1 MYQRERAPRDDEKSS
16 RRTTPSAP
24 ETVVQRKLRVGSAAD
39 PTERE
44 ADRMADHVMR
54 FLAGVDG
61 PPGLA
66 AGQPDLATTRIARAV
81 RAPADVGPDG
91 GGLSAELE
99 GRIRR
104 TAGGGAPLDAATRTT
119 MEHAFE
125 ADLGAVRIHPNSPIA
140 PRIGAD
146 AFTAGSDIH
155 FAPGSYQP
163 STRAGQ
169 WLLGHELTH
178 VVQQGGAKV
187 RRRRADQHRGGTSV
201 SEFAGTGG
209 IVQRH
214 SSWEHM
220 LIGDLDPVSLAKV
233 GAAYDVTAAGKVD
246 LGFTVNGQDVEVDRA
261 DVLHVI
267 QQEVDRLK
275 DFQNNPPQ
283 FTDYKG
289 VAGKTA
295 ALKQKDPTWDVEL
308 VAVPNASGTTF
319 LVTYGELNTLADFF
333 GSVEEMKAMD
343 ESFVDKLIRGVR
355 QSTMRELVKVY
366 TAAAGLQ
373 SDLGSKKV
381 SSKVPG
387 LKSAEEKAEE
397 QLGLDSTSFK
407 SASGKDDAIA
417 LGGVAAELKLMGI
430 LKHGTAKPVVGKDP
444 STDYSST
451 LARNACHF
459 PPESWH
465 AWADYHT
472 KARALARD
480 AYDMQQKLAA
490 DKAKRVAP
498 SGIVSP
504 LTDFAP
510 ADARAEER
518 IATKANEAMVNNGF
532 GDHYLQD
539 SYAAGHLINKTL
551 IMQWY
556 VQWLDGNPGA
566 WDAHRDKNW
575 RTTQQTAY
583 NQPGLTDESQYTKTD
598 VGKTRTIR
606 GQQGVT
612 SARNPQS
619 VENVQGDW
627 KVKAEALGLEVPTA
641 VMTGDSHELLVAWQ
655 YLCVRAKLDPRPRV
669 QTVKSLRALGATKRL
684 SATKVD
690 AALEQLYLA
699 GAIHFTKYSTSD
711 PTQEHDI
718 QPSDKLSL
726 RDDYVP
732 SSETK
737 LTQVLQTP
745 GKKGYEDLALG
756 VAYNDYLEFMNSAFL
771 QKATNF
777 LHDHYCVNG
786 LDVKTGDGWPV
797 FKVYGDDHM
806 FRQNASM
813 GLAHSGVTAH
823 MSRNSIM
830 QVIQKGAEDPGHSTQ
845 DILKRL
851 PEKVQLDDASVVSL
865 ADWHKG
871 ALRTECEKSIF
882 PSMSNAGKNQVF
894 NKLAPGIGGSLGQI
908 TKDKPPHGND
918 VF

>member
-1 MYQRERAPRDDEKSS
+1 M
-16 RRTTPSAP
+16 
-24 ETVVQRKLRVGSAAD
+24 VVQRKLRVGSAAD
-39 PTERE
+39 PAERE

-54 FLAGVDG
+54 VLSGVDRPAELDAA
-61 PPGLA
+61 PPGR
-66 AGQPDLATTRIARAV
+66 ATAR
-81 RAPADVGPDG
+81 RAIRRHADVGLDG
-91 GGLSAELE
+91 GDLSSELE
-99 GRIRR
+99 RQIRR
-104 TAGGGAPLDAATRTT
+104 AGGGAPLDAATRTS
-119 MEHAFE
+119 MEHVFG
-125 ADLGAVRIHPNSPIA
+125 ADLGGVRIHPNSAVA
-140 PRIGAD
+140 PRISAD
-146 AFTAGSDIH
+146 AFTTGSDIH
-155 FAPGSYQP
+155 FAPGSFQP

-178 VVQQGGAKV
+178 VVQQGGARI
-187 RRRRADQHRGGTSV
+187 RRRVEPAGARADATTV
-201 SEFAGTGG
+201 SEFAATGG

-220 LIGDLDPVSLAKV
+220 LIGDLDPLSLAKV

-283 FTDYKG
+283 FTTNKG
-289 VAGKTA
+289 IAGKTA

-333 GSVEEMKAMD
+333 GSVDEMKAMD

-366 TAAAGLQ
+366 VAAAGLE

-387 LKSAEEKAEE
+387 LKSAEEKAEAA
-397 QLGLDSTSFK
+397 LGLDSTSFK

-430 LKHGTAKPVVGKDP
+430 LKHGTAKPAVGKDP

-465 AWADYHT
+465 AWADYHA
-472 KARALARD
+472 KARALALE

-490 DKAKRVAP
+490 DKAKRVKP
-498 SGIVSP
+498 TGIVSP
-504 LTDFAP
+504 LTDFAS

-518 IATKANEAMVNNGF
+518 IAAKANEAMLNNGF

-539 SYAAGHLINKTL
+539 SYAAGHLINKTQ

-556 VQWLDGNPGA
+556 VQWLDNNPGA

-575 RTTQQTAY
+575 RTMQQMAY
-583 NQPGLTDESQYTKTD
+583 NQPGLTAESQYTKTD

-606 GQQGVT
+606 GQQGIT

-619 VENVQGDW
+619 VENIQGDW

-655 YLCVRAKLDPRPRV
+655 YLCVRSRRDPRPRV
-669 QTVKSLRALGATKRL
+669 QTLKTLRQLGATKRL
-684 SATKVD
+684 SASKVD

-699 GAIHFTKYSTSD
+699 GVVHLTKYSASD
-711 PTQEHDI
+711 PQHEHDL

-732 SSETK
+732 SSEDK
-737 LTQVLQTP
+737 LTQALQTP
-745 GKKGYEDLALG
+745 GKQGYADLALG

-777 LHDHYCVNG
+777 LHDHYCKNG

-806 FRQNASM
+806 FRKNASM
-813 GLAHSGVTAH
+813 GLAHSGMTAH

-830 QVIQKGAEDPGHSTQ
+830 QVIQNGVEDAGHSTQ

-871 ALRTECEKSIF
+871 ELRSKCEKSIF

-918 VF
+918 IF